1 MLPADDDGLLLLLE
15 ALPHLAPLA
24 HQVIV
29 QRTHLG
35 RDQPVVLSQRL
46 LQHVNLRWNKKQ
58 DNMLCLTILD

>member
-35 RDQPVVLSQRL
+35 GDQTVVLGQRL
-46 LQHVNLRWNKKQ
+46 LQHVDLEGHKKQ
-58 DNMLCLTILD
+58 FVLDI

>member
-35 RDQPVVLSQRL
+35 GDQPVVLGQSL
-46 LQHVNLRWNKKQ
+46 LQHVNLRGYKIQ
-58 DNMLCLTILD
+58 DDMHC